1 MRTSMPNAGR
11 PAYYTVHQAAAIL
24 GVEPSH
30 ISRAIRLR
38 TLRAVRQRGRLL
50 VPASA
55 LTALLG
61 TPVND
66 SQPSGGTP

>member
-1 MRTSMPNAGR
+1 MHTSTPKTCR

-24 GVEPSH
+24 GVEPSR

-50 VPASA
+50 VPANA
-55 LTALLG
+55 LAALLG
-61 TPVND
+61 APVD
-66 SQPSGGTP
+66 DDQPSGGTP

>member
-11 PAYYTVHQAAAIL
+11 PAYYTIHQAAVIL
-24 GVEPSH
+24 GVEPSR

-38 TLRAVRQRGRLL
+38 TLRTVRQRGRLL

-55 LTALLG
+55 LIALLG
-61 TPVND
+61 ATVD
-66 SQPSGGTP
+66 DDQQSGGTP

>member
-11 PAYYTVHQAAAIL
+11 PAYYTIHQAAVIL
-24 GVEPSH
+24 GVEPSR

-38 TLRAVRQRGRLL
+38 TLRTVRQRGRLL

-55 LTALLG
+55 LIGLLG
-61 TPVND
+61 AAVD
-66 SQPSGGTP
+66 DGQQSGGTP

>member
-11 PAYYTVHQAAAIL
+11 PACYTVHQAAVIL
-24 GVEPSH
+24 GVEPSR
-30 ISRAIRLR
+30 ISRAIRLH
-38 TLRAVRQRGRLL
+38 TLRAVRLRGRLV

-61 TPVND
+61 TPVYD
-66 SQPSGGTP
+66 HKPSGGTP